1 MFNNKLN
8 ESNNQGRA
16 DFDNIQNKS
25 FNTSERDEMLFDDE
39 YQNAQQSNTIHN
51 RIMDNSMYIENSNVN
66 IKKMTSEDKFNDLR
80 QLSVQDEFKAQN
92 TPLITQGERKSAL
105 DSNKI
110 KGMQQYNDIYSVRS
124 NSHDKASRS
133 QVNSEW
139 EKPYSASKK

>member
-1 MFNNKLN
+1 
-8 ESNNQGRA
+8 
-16 DFDNIQNKS
+16 
-25 FNTSERDEMLFDDE
+25 MLFDDE

-51 RIMDNSMYIENSNVN
+51 RIIDNSMYIENSNVN

-110 KGMQQYNDIYSVRS
+110 KGM
-124 NSHDKASRS
+124 
-133 QVNSEW
+133 
-139 EKPYSASKK
+139 